1 MDSNYM
7 ATPGYD
13 VGSQSGRICSERQ
26 QQHQQQHQ
34 HYSGPILNEAYE
46 EFSGKLSLEALRSA
60 FWDKDKGGRTKSE
73 DDLFR

>member
-1 MDSNYM
+1 MVMDSNYM

-13 VGSQSGRICSERQ
+13 VGSQSGRIWSD
-26 QQHQQQHQ
+26 QHQ

-60 FWDKDKGGRTKSE
+60 FWEKDKGRRTSSE
-73 DDLFR
+73 DKL